1 MNRPQKFNF
10 FLQGSFASL
19 LLHILKMSRKS
30 QEKFREFHR
39 YLGFFLAGIMAVYAL
54 SGIVLTFRNTDTFKT
69 KETISLVVE
78 PGLNAET
85 LGSALKTRIRV
96 EKEDELQI
104 VFNGDGTYNRAT
116 GEAKYTNTKYPVLLE
131 KMNKLHLMNT
141 TNPLFWLA
149 IFFGISLLF
158 FSVSAFF
165 MFNTEAPIYK
175 KGLYFAVAG
184 AALTV
189 VLLLV

>member
-1 MNRPQKFNF
+1 
-10 FLQGSFASL
+10 
-19 LLHILKMSRKS
+19 MSRKS

-39 YLGFFLAGIMAVYAL
+39 YLGFFLAGIMAVYAF
-54 SGIVLTFRNTDTFKT
+54 SGIVLTFRNTDTFKK
-69 KETISLVVE
+69 KEVVE
-78 PGLNAET
+78 QLIESGLSEEELAD
-85 LGSALKTRIRV
+85 ALNMRLTVSKT
-96 EKEDELQI
+96 EDGVI
-104 VFNGDGTYNRAT
+104 FFSNDGTYQIASGKVSYVKT
-116 GEAKYTNTKYPVLLE
+116 SYPLLLA

-149 IFFGISLLF
+149 IFFGISLMF

-165 MFNTEAPIYK
+165 MFNTGAPIYK

-184 AALTV
+184 AALTI

>member
-1 MNRPQKFNF
+1 
-10 FLQGSFASL
+10 
-19 LLHILKMSRKS
+19 MSRKS

-69 KETISLVVE
+69 KEMVSMVVE

-116 GEAKYTNTKYPVLLE
+116 GETKYTNTKYPVLLE

-141 TNPLFWLA
+141 TNSLFWLA
-149 IFFGISLLF
+149 IFFGLALLF

-165 MFNTEAPIYK
+165 MFNTGAPIYK
-175 KGLYFAVAG
+175 KGLYFAIAG